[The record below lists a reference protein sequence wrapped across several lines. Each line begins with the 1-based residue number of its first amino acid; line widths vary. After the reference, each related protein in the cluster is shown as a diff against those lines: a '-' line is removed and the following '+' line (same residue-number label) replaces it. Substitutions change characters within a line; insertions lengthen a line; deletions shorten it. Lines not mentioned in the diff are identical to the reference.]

1 MADLFKEIIPSILQ
15 TKQNCMLTE
24 QDEKQYPHFMVNRA
38 LSYHIDTVL
47 MANVVNMLPH
57 ADNRLKYDFL
67 LNIVKP
73 YRRPF
78 QKWEKRVEPVDLA
91 VVKEYYGYSDAKA
104 LEVLSILS
112 DEQINHLKEKL
123 YKGD

>member
-47 MANVVNMLPH
+47 MANAVNMLPH

-78 QKWEKRVEPVDLA
+78 QKWEKRVEPIDLA

>member
-24 QDEKQYPHFMVNRA
+24 QDERQYPHFMVNRA
-38 LSYHIDTVL
+38 LSYHMDTVL
-47 MANVVNMLPH
+47 IANEINMLPH

-78 QKWEKRVEPVDLA
+78 VKWEKRVEPVDLA

-104 LEVLSILS
+104 MEALSILS
-112 DEQINHLKEKL
+112 DEQINHLRART

>member
-1 MADLFKEIIPSILQ
+1 
-15 TKQNCMLTE
+15 MLTE
-24 QDEKQYPHFMVNRA
+24 QDEKQYPHFIVGRA
-38 LSYHIDTVL
+38 LSQYIDTVL
-47 MANVVNMLPH
+47 IANEINKYPH

-67 LNIVKP
+67 INIVKP

-78 QKWEKRVEPVDLA
+78 VKWEKKVEPVDLE

-112 DEQINHLKEKL
+112 DDQINSLKQEL
-123 YKGD
+123 NKGE

>member
-1 MADLFKEIIPSILQ
+1 MPDLFKEILPSILQ

-24 QDEKQYPHFMVNRA
+24 QDERQYPHFIVNRA
-38 LSYHIDTVL
+38 LSYHVDTVL
-47 MANVVNMLPH
+47 IANEINMLPH

-73 YRRPF
+73 YRRPYI
-78 QKWEKRVEPVDLA
+78 QWEKRVEPVDLA

-104 LEVLSILS
+104 LEVLSVLT
-112 DEQINHLKEKL
+112 DEQINHLKQKL

>member
-47 MANVVNMLPH
+47 AANAINLFPH

-67 LNIVKP
+67 LNIVRP

-112 DEQINHLKEKL
+112 DEQINHLKEKT